1 MNRWNNTQAGNRE
14 SKRVPRAAEGRGTTS
29 SQALPSKL
37 SELSGDSAGTAGPRT
52 HPAPARCRSA
62 LLRFGEPRSPPPL
75 AVTCRPAT
83 PGPRVARGC
92 LPCGREAAGLGPATS
107 GRGVSAA
114 LSSGWPSPRDPQHQG
129 FATRRPP
136 PAIAEGNNGT
146 LGTGDS
152 REEETQEGGGG
163 KPGAEGSAAVWSA
176 AERSAP
182 LCLQGSRGS
191 LAAAGTP
198 PPPHSPP
205 RPSLQLS
212 RAPGAAKQRR
222 FCDRVTAKWCD
233 IRGGRRSSSRGG
245 RALPGPSAATGRGS
259 ARRHR
264 TAPRPSARR
273 DPHER

>member
-75 AVTCRPAT
+75 AVTCRPAA

-205 RPSLQLS
+205 PPFPPTVTCSGCRKAAPLLRQGDSQMVRHPRRPQEQQ
-212 RAPGAAKQRR
+212 PRR
-222 FCDRVTAKWCD
+222 
-233 IRGGRRSSSRGG
+233 
-245 RALPGPSAATGRGS
+245 PSAAR
-259 ARRHR
+259 AERRDRAGERTAASHR
-264 TAPRPSARR
+264 TAAQRPAR
-273 DPHER
+273 PP